1 MIGQIWKNLQDE
13 QTYLILNHYIID
25 ETDENCDIVNNRQWH
40 YKAFCVELNR
50 TFDFHLNIPVED
62 DEDYWKRL
70 A

>member
-1 MIGQIWKNLQDE
+1 MIGQIWKSLQDE

-25 ETDENCDIVNNRQWH
+25 ETDENCDIVNYRQWH

-50 TFDFHLNIPVED
+50 TFDFHLDIPVED
-62 DEDYWKRL
+62 DEDYWERL